1 MSELTQSLQKTIEM
15 DLSLATFKKDKETKE
30 LLKVLVSEMSRGESK
45 ILSDEEVIR
54 IVRKQK
60 ENAIKC
66 NTLSEIP
73 ILERYLPQML
83 SENAIRIIVQG
94 IISKNNYTSINDM
107 GSVMK
112 DLKSHE
118 QSDLI
123 PGKTSSAIVRELL
136 K

>member
-1 MSELTQSLQKTIEM
+1 MSELNQSLQKTIEM

-60 ENAIKC
+60 ESAIKC

-83 SENAIRIIVQG
+83 SENAIKIIVQG
-94 IISKNNYTSINDM
+94 IISKNGYTSISDM

-123 PGKTSSAIVRELL
+123 PGKISSAVVRELL